1 MSTATAHPGP
11 RHARRIADTSVLAR
25 RPALWLAALLLA
37 AGALP
42 VQAGGNICR
51 VTPAGTDGNDGSDWA
66 QAMNLTGAL
75 ADPACTELWLAEG
88 LYLPTDDGDLTVS
101 FRPHPG
107 TGIYGGFAG
116 TETSRDQRDLASR
129 RSVLSGDL
137 DGDDITDAHGI
148 SLDGNSL
155 VGDNSYRV
163 VLLDGS
169 HGADTVLDGLVIT
182 AGMAVDLEQASY
194 GGTGG
199 AITCYGQ
206 GAGQAC
212 RATLRNLLLRGNVAV
227 IGGGLACLAIDEGDC
242 EPTLEALAV
251 VNNMAMLG
259 GGMVIGALTSQE
271 PNALALADPGSA
283 RAARGGGLARAV
295 LENSSFTGNLGIQ
308 EGAAIF
314 SAGNAGSEAIQDTL
328 LLRNVTLTGNIVMND
343 TGSVLARM
351 DTAATLINSIVWGN
365 FPGQFHPAEPGLV
378 LRQSIVQGGCPVD
391 ADCTGVVTGDPQLA
405 PLLESAAIAQVHVPG
420 LAGSA
425 IDSGDCD
432 QATSQDQRG
441 VARPAG
447 PGCDIGAVELR
458 QAAVQV
464 QVAGDGRVSALPTA
478 TPLSGSIAD
487 CRHDSGQCLAFYPSE
502 SGTAALILRLWPD
515 PGMLASASGCGGK
528 LAGTYFTTA
537 ALAGDCTISVAF
549 AAQQWPLGGTVTGL
563 LGDGLVLQLNDDELL
578 PVAGDGPFQ
587 FNTVLASGASYDVDI
602 ALLSTAPEQTCQVI
616 NGSCT
621 VGDGAVDNIV
631 IHCGAAL
638 VHTVGGT
645 LSGLAQGGS
654 VALQLNGGP
663 LQHLAGNGPFV
674 FPDLFTTGDGYL
686 VTVATQPAGQHCT
699 VTAGQGVVGAA
710 NVEDVQVD
718 CAAGGAQLQIQLSDD
733 GDYASYGSVRAYR
746 VLLANTGN
754 GPALD
759 VPVTASFDPAL
770 DTAAV
775 TWDCLTSAPGTACTA
790 SGSGGFSASA
800 SLAPG
805 SSVLWL
811 LRVPVRADSTA
822 AQATVQV
829 HADGAGSAGDT
840 NTLVIFRDGLD
851 VPYGERGT
859 PSAAGK
865 HGAAADVANA
875 TDRPDPGATQVRH
888 GSAEHAAHGVAA
900 GADTVA
906 AASGSSRGQAPATPA
921 DQALRGTAATPV
933 PATGTVAMVLMLLA
947 MWLLARRRLAS
958 GA

>member
-75 ADPACTELWLAEG
+75 ADSACTELWLAEG
-88 LYLPTDDGDLTVS
+88 IYLPTDDGDLTVS
-101 FRPHPG
+101 FSPRPG

-137 DGDDITDAHGI
+137 DGDDVTDAHGI
-148 SLDGNSL
+148 TLDSSGL
-155 VGDNSYRV
+155 VGDNSHRV

-212 RATLRNLLLRGNVAV
+212 QATLRNLLLRGNFAAL
-227 IGGGLACLAIDEGDC
+227 GGGLACLAIDGGNC
-242 EPTLEALAV
+242 EPTLEAIAL
-251 VNNMAMLG
+251 VNNMAMIG
-259 GGMVIGALTSQE
+259 GGMVIGTLTSQAA
-271 PNALALADPGSA
+271 NALALADAGIA
-283 RAARGGGLARAV
+283 RADRGGGLARAV
-295 LENSSFTGNLGIQ
+295 IDNSTFTGNQAIQ

-314 SAGNAGSEAIQDTL
+314 GAGSGEVADTL
-328 LLRNVTLTGNIVMND
+328 LLRNVTIADNMVLAD
-343 TGSVLARM
+343 TGSVLVRLDINVA
-351 DTAATLINSIVWGN
+351 LVNSIVWGN
-365 FPGQFHPAEPGLV
+365 FPGQFHPIEPGLI
-378 LRQSIVQGGCPVD
+378 LRDSIVQGGCPVD
-391 ADCTGVVTGDPQLA
+391 TDCTGVLTGDPQLA
-405 PLLESAAIAQVHVPG
+405 PLLEAAAIAQVHLPG

-432 QATSQDQRG
+432 QASAQDQRG

-464 QVAGDGRVSALPTA
+464 QVAGNGRVSALPTA
-478 TPLSGSIAD
+478 TPLSGLIAD
-487 CRHDSGQCLAFYPSE
+487 CRHDSGDCLAFYPTE
-502 SGTAALILRLWPD
+502 TDAPTLTLRLWPD
-515 PGMLASASGCGGK
+515 AGMLASASGCAGK
-528 LAGTYFTTA
+528 LGGTYFTTA
-537 ALAGDCTISVAF
+537 ALAGDCTISVTF
-549 AAQQWPLGGTVTGL
+549 AAQQWPLGGTVTGQ
-563 LGDGLVLQLNDDELL
+563 LGAGLVLQLNDDELL

-587 FNTVLASGASYDVDI
+587 FDTVLASGAPYAVDI
-602 ALLSTAPEQTCQVI
+602 AQQPTQPDQACQVI
-616 NGSCT
+616 NGSGT

-645 LSGLAQGGS
+645 LSGLAQSGT

-663 LQHLAGNGPFV
+663 PQELAGNGPFV

-686 VTVATQPAGQHCT
+686 ITVATQPAGQHCT
-699 VTAGQGVVGAA
+699 VSAGEGVVGQAD
-710 NVEDVQVD
+710 VEDVQVD
-718 CAAGGAQLQIQLSDD
+718 CAAGGAQLQIKLSDD
-733 GDYASYGSVRAYR
+733 GDYASYGSVRDYR
-746 VLLANTGN
+746 VTLANTGN
-754 GPALD
+754 GPAQD
-759 VPVTASFDPAL
+759 VPVTASFDPAF

-775 TWDCLTSAPGTACTA
+775 TWDCLSAAPGTACTP

-805 SSVLWL
+805 SSVVWL

-822 AQATVQV
+822 AQASLQV
-829 HADGAGSAGDT
+829 HADGAGSASDT

-859 PSAAGK
+859 PLSAGK
-865 HGAAADVANA
+865 HGAATDTTDA
-875 TDRPDPGATQVRH
+875 TGRPDATGTQIQH
-888 GSAEHAAHGVAA
+888 GSAEHAAQGVAA
-900 GADTVA
+900 GVDALA
-906 AASGSSRGQAPATPA
+906 AASASGRQAPATA
-921 DQALRGTAATPV
+921 TDQALRGTAATPV
-933 PATGTVAMVLMLLA
+933 PATGTAALVLMLLA

-958 GA
+958 RA